1 MVTLTAEQRK
11 SLATAT
17 MRYAGDVREALPYL
31 EKRGITEATARS
43 ATLGFVRNP
52 ILGHEPARGRLA
64 IPYITDAGPIAIN
77 FRCIQD
83 HDCKVIDHHSKYWK
97 PPGART
103 AIYGVQDYFTG
114 GMTIHL
120 AEGELDRLILRYQ
133 LQLPAFGLPGSDAWK
148 PSWKL
153 ILKDFNHVVHW
164 SDGDPAGDKMAGKL
178 ARELGQTY
186 KQVRL
191 PDGHDVT
198 SLFQLKGIDHMRSL
212 IPK

>member
-1 MVTLTAEQRK
+1 MSLTAEQRK

-17 MRYAGDVREALPYL
+17 MRYAEDVGAALPYL

-43 ATLGFVRNP
+43 ALLGVVKNP

-64 IPYITDAGPIAIN
+64 IPYITDAGPVAIN

-83 HDCKVIDHHSKYWK
+83 HDCKIVDRHSKYWK
-97 PPGART
+97 PPGTRT
-103 AIYGVQDYFTG
+103 SIYGVQDYFTES
-114 GMTIHL
+114 MTIHI

-133 LQLPAFGLPGSDAWK
+133 LQLPAFGLPGADVWK
-148 PSWKL
+148 PSWKR
-153 ILKDFNHVVHW
+153 ILKDFDHVVHW

-178 ARELGQTY
+178 AAALGQTY

-198 SLFQLKGIDHMRSL
+198 SLFNEKGLDHMRSL